1 MKRIAIATASAA
13 ALATG
18 AAVFV
23 AAPALADG
31 PEKHASGRVGGGWFE
46 ISAEK
51 ERNGFD
57 LDVDLDN
64 VPAGSTWRL
73 VVRHDG
79 DRIARQVLP
88 SVREDGRHEVDFRD
102 VSARNTAGA
111 DTFKVTIKR
120 TDGPGKVVRSLSFA
134 R

>member
-18 AAVFV
+18 VAVLV
-23 AAPALADG
+23 AAPAIADG
-31 PEKHASGRVGGGWFE
+31 PEKHSSGRVGGGWFE

-57 LDVDLDN
+57 LDADLDN
-64 VPAGSTWRL
+64 VAAGSTWKI

-79 DRIARQVLP
+79 QRISRQVLNAVP
-88 SVREDGRHEVDFRD
+88 DDGRHEVDFRD
-102 VSARNTAGA
+102 VRARNTSGA

-120 TDGPGKVVRSLSFA
+120 TDGPGKVVRTLSFA

>member
-18 AAVFV
+18 AAVLV
-23 AAPALADG
+23 AAPAVADG
-31 PEKHASGRVGGGWFE
+31 PEKHSSGRVGGGWFE

-57 LDVDLDN
+57 IDADLDN
-64 VPAGSTWRL
+64 VAAGSTWKL

-79 DRIARQVLP
+79 QRISRQVLG
-88 SVREDGRHEVDFRD
+88 SVPDDGRHEVDFRD
-102 VSARNTAGA
+102 VNARNTAGA
-111 DTFKVTIKR
+111 DTFKVTITR
-120 TDGPGKVVRSLSFA
+120 TDGPGKVVRTLGFA

>member
-1 MKRIAIATASAA
+1 MKRIAIATAGVA

-23 AAPALADG
+23 AAPAVADG

-51 ERNGFD
+51 ERGFEVD
-57 LDVDLDN
+57 ADLDN
-64 VPAGSTWRL
+64 VAAGSTWKL

-79 DRIARQVLP
+79 DRISRQVL
-88 SVREDGRHEVDFRD
+88 SAVRDDGRYEVDFRD
-102 VSARNTAGA
+102 VHARNTKGS

-120 TDGPGKVVRSLSFA
+120 TDGPGKVVRTLAFA